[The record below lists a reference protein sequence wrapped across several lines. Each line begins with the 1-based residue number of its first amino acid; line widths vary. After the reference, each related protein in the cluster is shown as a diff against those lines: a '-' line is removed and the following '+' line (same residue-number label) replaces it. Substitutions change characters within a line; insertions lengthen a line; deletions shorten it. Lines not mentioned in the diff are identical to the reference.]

1 MEVGNQEVLGS
12 GAASMERLEAAATLL
27 EKMVAWLE
35 DRQTALAGDVQKIV
49 ATVEQNSDISRGEQ
63 ELERKLEQAEE
74 QIAELKTQAAHAAHA
89 DVKTITARK
98 TLPAATVQLLSKQGL
113 DELDR
118 VDAGA
123 LDAALAGLSL
133 EQRIAVKAQLLRA
146 GSLS

>member
-1 MEVGNQEVLGS
+1 MELGNQEVLEPGV
-12 GAASMERLEAAATLL
+12 ASMERLEAAATLL
-27 EKMVAWLE
+27 EKMVAWLDE
-35 DRQTALAGDVQKIV
+35 RQIALAGDVQKIV
-49 ATVEQNSDISRGEQ
+49 ATVEQNSDISRREH
-63 ELERKLEQAEE
+63 ELEGKLAAAEE
-74 QIAELKTQAAHAAHA
+74 QIAELKAQGSHTE
-89 DVKTITARK
+89 VKTVAARK

>member
-74 QIAELKTQAAHAAHA
+74 QIAELKAQAAHAE
-89 DVKTITARK
+89 VKTITARK